1 MKTFDIKKYP
11 ILAMIGT
18 LNSVEKLRSL
28 PKEKL
33 PQLCN
38 EVRNYLLENVSTN
51 SGHLA
56 SGLGVVELTVALH
69 YVYNTPLD
77 HLIWDIGHQAYVH
90 KILTGRRD
98 SINNMRQKGGLHP
111 FLCREESIYD
121 LMTAG
126 HSSTSISSALGVAI
140 ATAKSNEDRYTV
152 CVIGDGGMTGGMAF
166 EGLNHAG
173 SIKANLLVIL
183 NDNQMSISENVGALK
198 NHLSSLSI
206 KNSKNIFNHKKPVTL
221 FDLLNLNYMGPYD
234 GHDVMNLINIFQRV
248 RTLSGPRLL
257 HIITK
262 KGKGYTPAEN
272 NPTKWHAVNKFDLNK
287 SEEVVVTTKAKKKS
301 IDYSK
306 TFGIWLTE
314 TAKHDKKLMA
324 ITPAMCEGSGMSD
337 FAKKYRDQFFDVGIA
352 EQHAVTFA
360 AGLAIGKY
368 RPVVAIYSTF
378 LQRCYDQIIHDIAI
392 PKLPVLFAIDRA
404 GIVGF
409 DGQTHQGIFDISFL
423 RCIPNLVIMTPSDE
437 NELINML
444 YTGYNYNKGPTIVRY
459 PRGSSH
465 MVTELSTTTSFSLLP
480 IGKSITKRLGEKI
493 ALLNF
498 GNLLSQA
505 KIVAEN
511 LNATL
516 VDMRFVKPL
525 DQEHILNLVG
535 NHDTLVTLEEGVI
548 FGGAGSAVNEL
559 ILRNQ
564 IVIPILNIGLPDEF
578 IPHGS
583 QEEMRNEYGLNA
595 VGIQDQIIKWL
606 KNKHL

>member
-1 MKTFDIKKYP
+1 MKTFDKQKYP

-18 LNSVEKLRSL
+18 LNSVDKLRSL
-28 PKEKL
+28 PQEKL
-33 PQLCN
+33 PELCN
-38 EVRNYLLENVSTN
+38 ELRNYLLEKVSSN

-98 SINNMRQKGGLHP
+98 TIDNIRQKGGIHP
-111 FLCREESIYD
+111 FLCREESPYD
-121 LMTAG
+121 VMTAG
-126 HSSTSISSALGVAI
+126 HSSTSISSALGLAI
-140 ATAKSNEDRYTV
+140 AVAKLNLDLYSV
-152 CVIGDGGMTGGMAF
+152 CVIGDGAMTAGMAF
-166 EGLNHAG
+166 EAINHAG
-173 SIKANLLVIL
+173 FIKANLLVIL
-183 NDNQMSISENVGALK
+183 NDNKMSISENVGALK

-206 KNSKNIFNHKKPVTL
+206 KNPEDILKDQPVTIFN
-221 FDLLNLNYMGPYD
+221 LLNFNYMGPYD
-234 GHDVMNLINIFQRV
+234 GHDVINLIKIFQKI
-248 RTLSGPRLL
+248 RTLPGPHLL

-262 KGKGYTPAEN
+262 KGKGYAPAEN
-272 NPTKWHAVNKFDLNK
+272 NPIKWHAVNKFNLNN
-287 SEEVVVTTKAKKKS
+287 SEEAVITSAKNKKKVL
-301 IDYSK
+301 DYST
-306 TFGIWLTE
+306 TFGIWLAE
-314 TAKHDKKLMA
+314 TAKHDNKLMA
-324 ITPAMCEGSGMSD
+324 ITPAMSEGSGMSD

-360 AGLAIGKY
+360 AGLAIGKC

-444 YTGYNYNKGPTIVRY
+444 YTGYNYNGPSIVRY
-459 PRGSSH
+459 PRGSSN
-465 MVTELSTTTSFSLLP
+465 MVTELLTTSFSLLP

-493 ALLNF
+493 AILNF

-505 KIVAEN
+505 RIVAEN

-525 DQEHILNLVG
+525 DQQHILKLVE
-535 NHDTLVTLEEGVI
+535 NHERLVTLEEGVI

-564 IVIPILNIGLPDEF
+564 ILVPILNIGLPDEF

-583 QEEMRNEYGLNA
+583 QEEMRNCYGLNA
-595 VGIQDQIIKWL
+595 FGIQDQIIKWL
-606 KNKHL
+606 KK